1 MKNIHPAGARLHLL
15 LAGKKHLFR
24 ALEVKFYT
32 QKITLD
38 INVLGSKESV
48 TLQQHKEKPDTH
60 KFQDDQSLG
69 ANLSLKAFK
78 ISVRIAAR

>member
-1 MKNIHPAGARLHLL
+1 MKNIHPAVARLHLL
-15 LAGKKHLFR
+15 LAGKKRLFR

-60 KFQDDQSLG
+60 K
-69 ANLSLKAFK
+69 
-78 ISVRIAAR
+78 ISG